1 MERSFQAAVQTQKG
15 PDNRPLLRFM
25 LLLFTEVYYCQYKLK
40 IALVTSLS
48 VPVLPLTPTM

>member
-1 MERSFQAAVQTQKG
+1 MERSFQAAVQTQNG
-15 PDNRPLLRFM
+15 PDNRPVLRFM